1 MYHSGEIQATYQTK
15 HIHSGFRLVEWP
27 LKVLRSSGWSGLT
40 LLPCI
45 PKLGLS
51 PKIMLE
57 LASFCF
63 ATFMGYPRLTVF
75 LGSPWRVVH
84 SSPRSTGPLATIGQ
98 RVLRFLHSV
107 GKEWSLWQAEKEI
120 IRVWAEMMTPLYME
134 CLELTHSILSDHRS
148 TLLWGSCSQSVVPIA
163 RQLKVCLFQCFL
175 LSSRS
180 CLGRLSQDLVAIS
193 IRSIRALGH

>member
-1 MYHSGEIQATYQTK
+1 MYHSGEIQATYSNTLRPNQA
-15 HIHSGFRLVEWP
+15 HSFWIPACRMS

-45 PKLGLS
+45 PKLGPS

-63 ATFMGYPRLTVF
+63 ATFMGYPRLTVS
-75 LGSPWRVVH
+75 LGSPWHVVH

-134 CLELTHSILSDHRS
+134 FLELTHSILSDHRS
-148 TLLWGSCSQSVVPIA
+148 TLLWGSCPQSVV
-163 RQLKVCLFQCFL
+163 QL
-175 LSSRS
+175 
-180 CLGRLSQDLVAIS
+180 QDS
-193 IRSIRALGH
+193 